1 MREISTIRRDVIII
15 GVASIVSQGFLL
27 IVTGTFWDD
36 WFYYYRDR
44 ESLWVEFLEAG
55 RPSSAYWV
63 EAVWDLPH
71 YGYRWLV
78 FVLFTFTAI
87 ILYLIMRNSKT
98 FSAEEVLW
106 LSVLYTVI
114 PVNDGRIILCTFSYA
129 VGLTSFFIGGYIFQK
144 YLQSKENKRKLFL
157 RIIALFF
164 FGYSFI
170 IQSILIYY
178 AIVLLYIFSYEYQN
192 RKRFLNAI
200 KAMFIYIDFVLLPV
214 VFYVGKQLMFP
225 TYGQFV
231 NYNVVTMKAVLIAG
245 CRLPLAVIKQ
255 AERNWIEIFSFAVP
269 SNIVVLLTIP
279 IIVIALIRAVVWNKN
294 AISHG
299 FDVYVGGVLR
309 NTDVQKLLLGIILF
323 ALGLYPYNVVRGSDE
338 VCVAGVD
345 SRDSLLLAPGMA
357 LMLYYFF
364 KLLFANQKIRKT
376 IYIVLVLCCSMSCN
390 FHYLNYQRDAYWQKV
405 LINKLQL
412 NEEIREAHN
421 LLFLSDDSNGIG
433 GTRFYTLNGASSVAY
448 GDQTRLI
455 LTEATYGMLF
465 DREQK
470 SACVASGRVLMN
482 EYDVSNNV
490 LDGVI
495 VYDCDIDY
503 RECILLKINELFD
516 DSNYYEL
523 IDELGELNYYP
534 ADSQQAIE
542 LIGEMRI
549 Q

>member
-1 MREISTIRRDVIII
+1 MC
-15 GVASIVSQGFLL
+15 G
-27 IVTGTFWDD
+27 
-36 WFYYYRDR
+36 
-44 ESLWVEFLEAG
+44 
-55 RPSSAYWV
+55 
-63 EAVWDLPH
+63 
-71 YGYRWLV
+71 
-78 FVLFTFTAI
+78 
-87 ILYLIMRNSKT
+87 
-98 FSAEEVLW
+98 
-106 LSVLYTVI
+106 
-114 PVNDGRIILCTFSYA
+114 
-129 VGLTSFFIGGYIFQK
+129 
-144 YLQSKENKRKLFL
+144 
-157 RIIALFF
+157 
-164 FGYSFI
+164 
-170 IQSILIYY
+170 
-178 AIVLLYIFSYEYQN
+178 
-192 RKRFLNAI
+192 
-200 KAMFIYIDFVLLPV
+200 
-214 VFYVGKQLMFP
+214 
-225 TYGQFV
+225 
-231 NYNVVTMKAVLIAG
+231 
-245 CRLPLAVIKQ
+245 
-255 AERNWIEIFSFAVP
+255 
-269 SNIVVLLTIP
+269 
-279 IIVIALIRAVVWNKN
+279 
-294 AISHG
+294 
-299 FDVYVGGVLR
+299 GGVLR

-364 KLLFANQKIRKT
+364 KLLFVNQKIRKT